1 MKLFNVKWL
10 QIYLACMHSFH
21 SEPILGNLFLPWLG
35 QGDPILGTSD
45 FVDSLINQRRSQFQR
60 SRRAKT
66 GTPSYLSPPYP
77 LAVFVWC
84 SREIWYQ
91 KTKQSRFPPFRPTPQ
106 LLQHPSTPIP
116 LPHRLYP
123 LLPCSQF
130 STVPYW
136 ASKLSSTW
144 EQEEGSTAALSTP
157 SHHWAHPSPQSTG
170 KAFSGDWTCYLLG
183 LPFLRY

>member
-130 STVPYW
+130 ATVPY
-136 ASKLSSTW
+136 
-144 EQEEGSTAALSTP
+144 
-157 SHHWAHPSPQSTG
+157 
-170 KAFSGDWTCYLLG
+170 
-183 LPFLRY
+183 

>member
-1 MKLFNVKWL
+1 MCKNSSFFFLLTKDIRPLSPQKRQPVDYFRQKPGVMKLFNVKWL

-77 LAVFVWC
+77 LAVFGAPERYGTRKR
-84 SREIWYQ
+84 SRAD
-91 KTKQSRFPPFRPTPQ
+91 F
-106 LLQHPSTPIP
+106 HPSAPPRNSSNIHLLLSHCPTASIHSYLARSSP
-116 LPHRLYP
+116 LYHTEPASCPVPESRRKGVRLP
-123 LLPCSQF
+123 
-130 STVPYW
+130 
-136 ASKLSSTW
+136 
-144 EQEEGSTAALSTP
+144 
-157 SHHWAHPSPQSTG
+157 
-170 KAFSGDWTCYLLG
+170 
-183 LPFLRY
+183 